1 MSTDLPAGVDND
13 LDRRVRANQERLT
26 ADLKERY
33 EFIICGAGSSGSV
46 VARRLAENPAVSVL
60 LLEAGG
66 NQSRCAV
73 MNLEI
78 SMPRYLVRLLV
89 IRQPIQP
96 SERKI
101 LCQQTRVW
109 CAALMFSR
117 RCST

>member
-60 LLEAGG
+60 CW
-66 NQSRCAV
+66 RRAV
-73 MNLEI
+73 TNLFAQ
-78 SMPRYLVRLLV
+78 L
-89 IRQPIQP
+89 
-96 SERKI
+96 
-101 LCQQTRVW
+101 
-109 CAALMFSR
+109 
-117 RCST
+117 